1 MSDPSVI
8 LWLQRFSHPLLDR
21 LFLAIT
27 WLGDEMFYILAISL
41 LYWCWD
47 RRLAYRLSYGF
58 LVSMWFNAT
67 LKQWVNNPR
76 PSPEVVRCLLPLRD
90 PSFPSGHAQGS
101 ATFWLYLASQLR
113 RCWFTVTAGLLV
125 LLVGLSRIYLGVH
138 YHTDVLFGWALGLG
152 FVILLSR
159 FADTL
164 ERGASTTV
172 VAVSILLPLAMVLVH
187 GSKNALNP
195 AGFLFGVA
203 IGYRLVGQQ
212 EPARAAALPKQLMRV
227 ILGLG
232 LVLGLRV
239 GLKLAFPESLVFD
252 FIRYSLIGLV
262 ATVLPRFYPNLGLA
276 SGRHSISG

>member
-113 RCWFTVTAGLLV
+113 RRWFTVTAGLLV